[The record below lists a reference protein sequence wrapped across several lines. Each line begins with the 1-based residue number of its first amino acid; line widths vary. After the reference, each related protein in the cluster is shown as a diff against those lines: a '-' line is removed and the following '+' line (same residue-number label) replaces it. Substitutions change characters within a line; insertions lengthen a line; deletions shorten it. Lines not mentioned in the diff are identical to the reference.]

1 MQFEMNPQIGTDYS
15 TVKFKGNYLSIDYR
29 VRDKFIRYFQRIGGE
44 LTAGG
49 NWTFPKHIT
58 SEVLSEVIHNTCF
71 VCGGLMKDG
80 QAIQEGKVYVSSYDS
95 AMETYQG
102 QIEYPNPN
110 DSKVIKVR
118 KCSSCGHSHT

>member
-1 MQFEMNPQIGTDYS
+1 MQFEMQHQVGTDYS
-15 TVKFKGNYLSIDYR
+15 TVSFQNVKINWNVIQSMMILFERLGGKMIDTNLY
-29 VRDKFIRYFQRIGGE
+29 Q
-44 LTAGG
+44 
-49 NWTFPKHIT
+49 FPVFIT